1 MNENNEYPVR
11 LREIRETPVCGLRR
25 IVINLQQ
32 DLPPMINS
40 LLEDI
45 TAMGGLY
52 AGPPIV
58 LYHDEVFKTEQ
69 ADVEVAWPV
78 LNKDLANKNLP
89 ALVAATLMHVGPYDG
104 IASSYD
110 AVYAWINQNG
120 YRARAPR
127 MEIIYNDPQNTPQEQ
142 LTIEIAIPVEKALI
156 T

>member
-11 LREIRETPVCGLRR
+11 LREIRETPVCSLRR
-25 IVINLQQ
+25 IVTNLQQ

-45 TAMGGLY
+45 TAMGGVY

-127 MEIIYNDPQNTPQEQ
+127 REIIYNDPQNIPQEQ
-142 LTIEIAIPVEKALI
+142 LTIEIVIPVEKALI

>member
-1 MNENNEYPVR
+1 MNENNEHPVR
-11 LREIRETPVCGLRR
+11 LREIRVTPVCSLRR
-25 IVINLQQ
+25 MVTNLQQ

-40 LLEDI
+40 LLDDI
-45 TAMGGLY
+45 TAMGGVY

-58 LYHDEVFKTEQ
+58 LYYDEELKTEQ
-69 ADVEVAWPV
+69 VDVEVAWPV

-110 AVYAWINQNG
+110 VVYAWINENG